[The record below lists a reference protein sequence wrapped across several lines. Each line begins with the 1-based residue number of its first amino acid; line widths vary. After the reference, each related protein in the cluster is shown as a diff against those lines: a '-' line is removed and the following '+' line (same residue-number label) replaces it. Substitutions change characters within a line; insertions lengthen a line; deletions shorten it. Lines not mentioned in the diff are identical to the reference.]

1 VLYELVLFSMS
12 VVWVRKLCV
21 LVPYDDSLC
30 ISGRRHAL
38 PEWDVTVLL

>member
-1 VLYELVLFSMS
+1 MP

-21 LVPYDDSLC
+21 LVTYDDYLC
-30 ISGRRHAL
+30 ISERHHAL